1 MKKLIFKF
9 FLFFFFF
16 SNVYANNI
24 SFHYEKIKNQIKT
37 NELVESGDYFFSGS
51 FSKYSSIESIDIE
64 KNKIEAIKNL
74 VDFLSKSVDWPQTF
88 SEFEKK
94 KKWLAYKSKRKVNL
108 IGVKI
113 VDNGKI
119 GNNYFVIVGIKRETL
134 LKNKVTFDK
143 LEEIINK

>member
-134 LKNKVTFDK
+134 FKNKVTFDK